1 MFAGPVV
8 APSPHDQRRYR
19 RDPIR
24 LEVQYKLLRF
34 GMVKRTG
41 SGRTLNISS
50 HGVLLESEP
59 LLPERGEIVLE
70 REWPFLLDGT
80 RQLKFVVR
88 GRIVRSDGKATA
100 VKFRSYDFRTKRS
113 S

>member
-41 SGRTLNISS
+41 SGRTLNIS
-50 HGVLLESEP
+50 GVLLESEP
-59 LLPERGEIVLE
+59 LPRERGEIVLE
-70 REWPFLLDGT
+70 NSVAVLVGWYPH
-80 RQLKFVVR
+80 LKFV
-88 GRIVRSDGKATA
+88 GAGSFEAMGK
-100 VKFRSYDFRTKRS
+100 RQR
-113 S
+113 